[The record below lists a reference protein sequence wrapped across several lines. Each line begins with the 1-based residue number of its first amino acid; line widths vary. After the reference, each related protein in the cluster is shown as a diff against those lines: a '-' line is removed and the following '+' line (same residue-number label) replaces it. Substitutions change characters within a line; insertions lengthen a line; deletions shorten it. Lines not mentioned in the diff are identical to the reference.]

1 MSYHSNSQAHQNHS
15 SSRRPAP
22 SFNPVAAMSAP
33 AGTLLPGTKVQIG
46 SHRVVVEKYLSEGGF
61 AHVYVVR
68 LPQPIDGTEKVVL
81 KRVAVPDKAAL
92 ANMRTEVETMKK
104 LKGHRHIVKYIDSH
118 ASQLHGGGF
127 EVFLLMEFCSGGGL
141 IDFMN
146 TRLQNRLTEPEIIK
160 IFSDVAEGVA
170 CMHYLKPP
178 LLHRDL
184 KVENVL
190 ISRHGSTAT
199 YKLCDFGS
207 TAPPRPAA
215 TSAAEGR
222 LIEDDVQRHTTLQY
236 RSPEM
241 IDVYRKQPIDE
252 KSDIWALGVLLYK
265 LCYYTTPF
273 EEVGQMAILNATYK
287 FPQYPVFSD
296 RLKTLISWM
305 LKENPQKR
313 PNIYQVL
320 REACSMQGKEVPI
333 RDIYA
338 NRSTSEA
345 RRYQELP
352 PSPTETP
359 QVGAAVFSPPVQ
371 ETQIIPEIAPMRRGR
386 PTRPDASQHNSAK
399 PSPSPFRGS
408 SDPFAAL
415 DGGSGQKSR
424 PSTDEFTNRFP
435 SLDQF
440 NILHEKG
447 GKFDFEPTVS
457 DNKQEDADLAR
468 RLTNALADEAFVK
481 HPESGSEKAP
491 ELPRRPGPSSSSPLK
506 TRPVDP
512 LRDRREESR
521 PQVPLYQPVP
531 QKPAM
536 VSTGTMT
543 SPPST
548 PGLPEL
554 KPLPNRPIYKFPSS
568 DGQRPASQPWLAEA
582 EKRPVRHA
590 KAPSPT
596 SSSTR
601 LEPNPRVSADRIS
614 DLSASSSRPSME
626 ALRPS
631 YLDVDEPVGRSKSAN
646 GKSRPVSVHASSK
659 FDFRGSESTRSSLD
673 LPRIPYEYTRTEVDQ
688 NAERGNIAS
697 DIDYLRAREE
707 ETNRKRE
714 KRYSGSS
721 KHNKRSSLS
730 TLSLSGTKNLF
741 GGRFGEAFRR
751 FEHTNQESKVQSPA
765 AEDHSKQMPSVVA
778 MEYTETPAEFTD
790 DETDDI
796 SPEMRRELERRRLS
810 QEEKRVANAA
820 AEYRRHV
827 AERGEGGYSSRSNA
841 IQNRVQS
848 LLEESQKPPPPPKT
862 ATGYGRFTEESQPA
876 LQAKQPDPPRA
887 TPNPRLNTRSAGPS
901 YPPQHGQASSS
912 PVKDRWE
919 TIPTGLPRQ
928 ETAASSAYAPT
939 QTQRTGGRPPAA
951 PPKPKSLRAGG
962 APELPRGI
970 SHERTPTVQA
980 TPTTPGDDW
989 EATFSRRYP
998 SLSGL
1003 EMVETEIGVPK
1014 IPKLKTKEV

>member
-1 MSYHSNSQAHQNHS
+1 MSSYQNPQAYQSHPASH
-15 SSRRPAP
+15 RPIP
-22 SFNPVAAMSAP
+22 SYNPVAAMAAP
-33 AGTLLPGTKVQIG
+33 AGTFLPGTKVQVG
-46 SHRVVVEKYLSEGGF
+46 NHRVVVEKYLSEGGF

-68 LPQPIDGTEKVVL
+68 LPQPIDGTERAVL

-118 ASQLHGGGF
+118 ASQLRGGGF

-146 TRLQNRLTEPEIIK
+146 TRLQNRLTEPEILK

-190 ISRHGSTAT
+190 ISRNGNTPC

-273 EEVGQMAILNATYK
+273 EEVGQMAILNASYK
-287 FPQYPVFSD
+287 FPTYPVFSE
-296 RLKTLISWM
+296 RLRMLIASM

-313 PNIYQVL
+313 PNIYEVL
-320 REACSMQGKEVPI
+320 REACHMQGKECPI
-333 RDIYA
+333 KDIYA

-352 PSPTETP
+352 PSPTEAP
-359 QVGAAVFSPPVQ
+359 QIGAVFSPPVQ

-408 SDPFAAL
+408 SDPFAVL
-415 DGGSGQKSR
+415 DGGSGHKSQD
-424 PSTDEFTNRFP
+424 SHDEFTNRFP

-440 NILHEKG
+440 DILHEKG

-457 DNKQEDADLAR
+457 ETKQEDDDLAR

-481 HPESGSEKAP
+481 RPASENEPAP
-491 ELPRRPGPSSSSPLK
+491 ELPRRPNQPSPLK
-506 TRPVDP
+506 ARSIEP
-512 LRDRREESR
+512 LNDRREEPSR

-543 SPPST
+543 SPPPT
-548 PGLPEL
+548 PGPSES
-554 KPLPNRPIYKFPSS
+554 KTASRPVYKFPPADS
-568 DGQRPASQPWLAEA
+568 QPRPASQPWPAEA
-582 EKRPVRHA
+582 DKRPTRQ
-590 KAPSPT
+590 KIPSPT
-596 SSSTR
+596 SSSTK

-614 DLSASSSRPSME
+614 DLSASSARNSMDG
-626 ALRPS
+626 LRPS
-631 YLDVDEPVGRSKSAN
+631 HLEVDDPVGRSKSAN
-646 GKSRPVSVHASSK
+646 SKARPVSVHASSNL
-659 FDFRGSESTRSSLD
+659 DFRGSESARSSLD
-673 LPRIPYEYTRTEVDQ
+673 LSRSPYEAGSSFQQSRTDLDQ
-688 NAERGNIAS
+688 NFDRGNITS

-714 KRYSGSS
+714 KRYSSS
-721 KHNKRSSLS
+721 AKHNKRSSLS
-730 TLSLSGTKNLF
+730 TLSLSGTKTLF
-741 GGRFGEAFRR
+741 AGRFGEAFRR
-751 FEHTNQESKVQSPA
+751 FENQENKAQSPA
-765 AEDHSKQMPSVVA
+765 AEEPPRQVLPVA
-778 MEYTETPAEFTD
+778 SPDYAGEPVQLSD
-790 DETDDI
+790 NETDDI

-810 QEEKRVANAA
+810 QEEKRVASAA
-820 AEYRRHV
+820 AEYRRKV
-827 AERGEGGYSSRSNA
+827 AERGEGGYSTRSST

-848 LLEESQKPPPPPKT
+848 FLDESNKPRVPPKT
-862 ATGYGRFTEESQPA
+862 ATGYGRFTGESQTA
-876 LQAKQPDPPRA
+876 LQAKQSEPLPEP
-887 TPNPRLNTRSAGPS
+887 PRLNTRSAGPYYS
-901 YPPQHGQASSS
+901 ERPQEQPFS
-912 PVKDRWE
+912 PVKERWE
-919 TIPTGLPRQ
+919 PPSGPPRQ
-928 ETAASSAYAPT
+928 EAGQTSYAPT
-939 QTQRTGGRPPAA
+939 QAQRTGPSRPVA
-951 PPKPKSLRAGG
+951 PPKPKNLRVGG
-962 APELPRGI
+962 APESRPV
-970 SHERTPTVQA
+970 SHDRSPTS
-980 TPTTPGDDW
+980 PGEDW
-989 EATFSRRYP
+989 EANFSRRFP

-1003 EMVETEIGVPK
+1003 EMETEIELPT
-1014 IPKLKTKEV
+1014 KLASLRTKEV